1 LPLPQTSKGG
11 IATEQLNIE
20 GKRSGDGFIAHR
32 EAIIKSLYAAQAAR
46 VALLDGDITIGRKGF
61 IDYLKAL
68 GGSNIVKVIPSS
80 GSASGMRATD
90 KGLKVVCGSHQSFIP
105 GDAWIG
111 KKTPISFCQVRV
123 SPNNTVYPNI
133 SGIELA
139 EALARVI
146 PFVSNEESR
155 PVLQCVKATQKDRK
169 LTLVASDGF
178 RLAMLSLD
186 FEDGEG
192 EALVNASELAGLVP
206 ALRKAKRIRLGFQN
220 DGEKLDGKSLI
231 LDTELIRYKWQSQDG
246 EYPDYEKVIPSDFV
260 ATATFDTKEAS
271 KASRSLTTIWYDD
284 SLKRE
289 YRPITLTIGDGKVIL
304 EAKEDR
310 GKAEIE
316 ADTSGEVKTAVSAR
330 YLAQALKACG
340 GMVELKASS
349 PSSPMMFSVDGYRLL
364 VMPMATEDS
373 VKANG
378 DAIAQAEKMA
388 EQATT
393 KAKPKRKRKGKA
405 EAKEDE
411 GVELPP
417 DEAREPVAVA

>member
-1 LPLPQTSKGG
+1 LT
-11 IATEQLNIE
+11 TEQLNIE
-20 GKRSGDGFIAHR
+20 GKRSGDGFVAHR
-32 EAIIKSLYAAQAAR
+32 EAIIKSLSAAQAAR
-46 VALLDGDITIGRKGF
+46 VALLDGDVTIGRKGLLN
-61 IDYLKAL
+61 YLKAL
-68 GGSNIVKVIPSS
+68 GGNFVKLIPSS
-80 GSASGMRATD
+80 GSASGLRATD

-111 KKTPISFCQVRV
+111 EKTPISFCQVRV

-146 PFVSNEESR
+146 PFASKEENR
-155 PVLQCVKATQKDRK
+155 PVLQCVKATQRDGK

-178 RLAMLSLD
+178 RLAMVSLD

-192 EALVNASELAGLVP
+192 EALVNASELAGLIP

-220 DGEKLDGKSLI
+220 GGEKLASCSLI

-246 EYPDYEKVIPSDFV
+246 AYPDYEKVIPSEFV

-271 KASRSLTTIWYDD
+271 KASRSLTAIWYDD
-284 SLKRE
+284 SLKKE

-330 YLAQALKACG
+330 YLAQVLKACG

-364 VMPMATEDS
+364 VMPMATEDT
-373 VKANG
+373 VKAKG
-378 DAIAQAEKMA
+378 DAIAQAEKVA
-388 EQATT
+388 ERATT

-405 EAKEDE
+405 EEVAEAKEDE
-411 GVELPP
+411 AVGLPP
-417 DEAREPVAVA
+417 DEAREPAYATA